1 MSTGIPGETID
12 DAWAREIR
20 ERLAH
25 DDLEVDGQLVSASNT
40 TWRCSLGDSLK
51 CVYKPQQGERPL
63 WYPRGKNARIDEAA
77 PKEKITTAYFPI
89 VQP

>member
-25 DDLEVDGQLVSASNT
+25 DDLEVDVFT
-40 TWRCSLGDSLK
+40 MGDLL
-51 CVYKPQQGERPL
+51 P
-63 WYPRGKNARIDEAA
+63 
-77 PKEKITTAYFPI
+77 
-89 VQP
+89 